1 MARPK
6 KVVAETKTSE
16 KSKRKNAEAKKA
28 IAEETKPVTENA
40 QNIYSTLRTD
50 SNGVKELV
58 IDWDKLREHIRQS
71 L

>member
-6 KVVAETKTSE
+6 KVVAETKTAE

-28 IAEETKPVTENA
+28 IVEETKPVTENA